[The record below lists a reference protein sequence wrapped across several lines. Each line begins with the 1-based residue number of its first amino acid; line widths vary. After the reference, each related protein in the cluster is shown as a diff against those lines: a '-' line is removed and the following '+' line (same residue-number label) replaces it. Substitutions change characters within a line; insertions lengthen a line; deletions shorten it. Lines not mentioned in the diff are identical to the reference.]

1 MYAIYEHLAP
11 YVYKFYPILG
21 QVNQY
26 EDILHFTFDFFS
38 QK

>member
-26 EDILHFTFDFFS
+26 EVWNYKLCLNV
-38 QK
+38 